1 MSKEARPTLEE
12 LNACDDPE
20 LDVHG
25 GRRGICHPHGSVP
38 LYVGIWAF
46 LVCLTLLTVTMAG
59 WKLGALAIVAVLA
72 IAATKSTLVLLGFM
86 HLWWEDLVVIR
97 LLVPIVL
104 VTLAIFIG
112 LTYTDILY
120 R

>member
-1 MSKEARPTLEE
+1 MSETTTTEAAKT
-12 LNACDDPE
+12 
-20 LDVHG
+20 HG
-25 GRRGICHPHGSVP
+25 SDQPHGSVK
-38 LYVGIWAF
+38 LYVAIWAA
-46 LVCLTLLTVTMAG
+46 LVFFTALTVTMAS
-59 WKLGALAIVAVLA
+59 WNLGTIAIIAVLA
-72 IAATKSTLVLLGFM
+72 IAATKSILVLLGFM
-86 HLWWEDLVVIR
+86 HLWWENTLVIK